1 MNNILFMEK
10 NMGNFDRILRSAI
23 AIALIALN
31 AKGLISGGVAAAAI
45 IISVVFFL
53 TGLFGFCPV
62 YELFGINSR
71 KTS

>member
-1 MNNILFMEK
+1 MKK

-23 AIALIALN
+23 AIIFIALN
-31 AKGLISGGVAAAAI
+31 AKGLISGGVAVGAI

-53 TGLFGFCPV
+53 TSLFGFCPV
-62 YELFGINSR
+62 YGLFGMNSR

>member
-1 MNNILFMEK
+1 MKK
-10 NMGNFDRILRSAI
+10 NMGNFDRILRITI
-23 AIALIALN
+23 AIILVALN
-31 AKGLISGGVAAAAI
+31 AKGLISGGVAVVAI

-62 YELFGINSR
+62 YELLGKNSR